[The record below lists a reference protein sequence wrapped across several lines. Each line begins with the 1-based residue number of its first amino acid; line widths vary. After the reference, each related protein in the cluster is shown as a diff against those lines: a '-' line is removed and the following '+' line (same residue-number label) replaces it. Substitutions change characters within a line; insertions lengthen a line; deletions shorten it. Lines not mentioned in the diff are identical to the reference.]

1 MTVSPDLERELEMLT
16 EKVERLAA
24 LCEQLRIENRQLKEQ
39 IVQLIT
45 ERDQYLAKTQSARK
59 RIKQML
65 DCMQSLT
72 Q

>member
-1 MTVSPDLERELEMLT
+1 MLT

>member
-1 MTVSPDLERELEMLT
+1 MSPDLERELEMLT

-24 LCEQLRIENRQLKEQ
+24 LCEKLRIENQQLKEQ
-39 IVQLIT
+39 IIHLIT